1 MKTKKTII
9 FLTSFLVTLC
19 ITAST
24 LKDTNSSVFPT
35 ELTVEYL
42 TNPSG
47 LDDVHPR
54 FSWTLQPT
62 KENEYGQKQTAYRI
76 LVASNRNLLKEDK
89 ADVWDTDWVASDDM
103 QLIKFGGNKLQSD
116 CTYYWNV
123 AVKDESGNISTPS
136 DIAYWSTGLFSKD
149 DWTSQWIGTGE
160 SYDPAEGGNKMQDP
174 WFR

>member
-62 KENEYGQKQTAYRI
+62 EENEYGQKQTAYRI
-76 LVASNRNLLKEDK
+76 LVASNQNLLEEAK
-89 ADVWDTDWVASDDM
+89 AVVWDTDWVASDVM
-103 QLIKFGGNKLQSD
+103 QLI
-116 CTYYWNV
+116 
-123 AVKDESGNISTPS
+123 
-136 DIAYWSTGLFSKD
+136 
-149 DWTSQWIGTGE
+149 
-160 SYDPAEGGNKMQDP
+160 
-174 WFR
+174 